1 MLKRMRNDDRFDQA
15 QEKDLAKLD
24 SIIKNNE
31 ADDRRLAKI
40 LKKKYKERQDEINRQ
55 TQEGIVSKPKVIG
68 RFKYK

>member
-55 TQEGIVSKPKVIG
+55 T
-68 RFKYK
+68 